1 MKFKSKT
8 ILRAARFFIL
18 ITLQIPVK
26 HFHSNIVVQ
35 LIYRKVWFL
44 LMVNQFCMILLTSLN
59 VYHNINNIIVLVEKI
74 SMLMLHIIAIFNNF
88 YWKRHEHE
96 FYKMLDDIRIFVKT
110 SNKSTKKLF
119 NDYINR
125 YVIVVIL
132 INVFSVPSIFSM
144 IFGPIFLPQLFP
156 LVDIYPFE
164 FQKFTILYYFLF
176 FTQVVAV
183 YQLLINTMVIFNSVV
198 LLTYIVTEFKV
209 LFNEFKKVI
218 KKYED
223 GQLNVFIKKHIQ
235 CIEYAENLNYMLRFM
250 ILRCFV
256 TVIVTVIFAAIPIL
270 FYTKIF
276 EMIRGIAIVIT
287 SLMCVLAFTFP
298 ADDLYEMGEEIAHA
312 VYDSNWIGTS
322 LSLQK
327 SVIIIMCRSQKP
339 LVIKVDGILPALTCK
354 FYASVSKL
362 IIIYC

>member
-1 MKFKSKT
+1 IKKFIFFLHFKN
-8 ILRAARFFIL
+8 LR
-18 ITLQIPVK
+18 
-26 HFHSNIVVQ
+26 
-35 LIYRKVWFL
+35 
-44 LMVNQFCMILLTSLN
+44 
-59 VYHNINNIIVLVEKI
+59 
-74 SMLMLHIIAIFNNF
+74 
-88 YWKRHEHE
+88 
-96 FYKMLDDIRIFVKT
+96 KMLDDIRIFVKT

-144 IFGPIFLPQLFP
+144 LFGPIFLPQLFP

-183 YQLLINTMVIFNSVV
+183 YQLIINTMVIFNSVV
-198 LLTYIVTEFKV
+198 LFTYIITEFKV
-209 LFNEFKKVI
+209 LLNEIERVI

-223 GQLNVFIKKHIQ
+223 KQFNALIKKHIQ

-298 ADDLYEMGEEIAHA
+298 ADDLYKMGEEIAHA

-354 FYASVSKL
+354 FYASFLSMTMSYFTTLRAFVESQ
-362 IIIYC
+362 

>member
-8 ILRAARFFIL
+8 ILRSARFFTL

-26 HFHSNIVVQ
+26 HFHSNIIVQ
-35 LIYRKVWFL
+35 LIYRKVWIL
-44 LMVNQFCMILLTSLN
+44 LIVNQFCMILLTALN

-88 YWKRHEHE
+88 YWKRHEHK

-119 NDYINR
+119 NKYINR

-132 INVFSVPSIFSM
+132 INVFAAPSIFAM
-144 IFGPIFLPQLFP
+144 VFGPMFLPQLFP
-156 LVDIYPFE
+156 LVDVYPFE

-176 FTQVVAV
+176 FTQVVSV
-183 YQLLINTMVIFNSVV
+183 YQLLVNTMVIFNSVV
-198 LLTYIVTEFKV
+198 LFSYIITEFKI
-209 LFNEFKKVI
+209 LFNEIEKVI
-218 KKYED
+218 KKYDD

-256 TVIVTVIFAAIPIL
+256 TVIVTVIFAAIPI
-270 FYTKIF
+270 FF
-276 EMIRGIAIVIT
+276 
-287 SLMCVLAFTFP
+287 
-298 ADDLYEMGEEIAHA
+298 GEEIAHA
-312 VYDSNWIGTS
+312 VYNSNWVGTS

-354 FYASVSKL
+354 FYSSFLSMTMSYFATLRVVIESHK
-362 IIIYC
+362 